1 MRRMLSTWVRP
12 ALLYG
17 LVAFFVI
24 WTLAPV
30 IWIATMSVQPEINYV
45 SVPPHLSLNDFSLRW
60 YTEMLSQADVAAAL
74 KNSVITS
81 VATMACCLV
90 FGSLAA
96 YALARLNFPRRNLFL
111 GASVISR
118 MIPSMVLIIP
128 MFLIMRWLNLRD
140 TYAAL
145 IIVYSTFLLPYV
157 IWMLKNFF
165 DQIPVALESAARM
178 DGCTRLGALFRVMIP
193 AAAPGVVATAVFAFI
208 GAWNEFL
215 FGLILST
222 REVTPITVKLSGL
235 VSSTFHSDT
244 SLVAA
249 TGMLAILP
257 VVALV
262 IILNRYI
269 VRGLVEGVKY

>member
-1 MRRMLSTWVRP
+1 MRQFLYDRVRP
-12 ALLYG
+12 GLLYA
-17 LVAFFVI
+17 LVVFFVL

-30 IWIATMSVQPEINYV
+30 LWIATMSVQPEINYV
-45 SVPPHLSLNDFSLRW
+45 SVPPRLNVADLSLRW
-60 YTEMLSQADVAAAL
+60 YREMLGQADVAAAL
-74 KNSVITS
+74 GNSVIIAF
-81 VATMACCLV
+81 VTMVFCLV
-90 FGSLAA
+90 FGALAA
-96 YALARLNFPRRNLFL
+96 YPLSRLQLPRKNWFL
-111 GASVISR
+111 SISIVAR

-128 MFLIMRWLNLRD
+128 MFLIMRQLRLLD
-140 TYAAL
+140 THLAL
-145 IIVYSTFLLPYV
+145 VIVYTTFLLPYV

-165 DQIPVALESAARM
+165 DQIPYALEAAARM

-193 AAAPGVVATAVFAFI
+193 VTAPGVVATAVFAFI

-222 REVTPITVKLSGL
+222 RQAVPITVKLSAL

-257 VVALV
+257 VITVV
-262 IILNRYI
+262 IVLNRYI